1 MHLFKGDE
9 CNLSV
14 FYVPNFV
21 WGWIEAYHSLNLLN
35 SLIFH
40 PTAHTVTVFFC
51 HVDPMRR
58 LKDMQ
63 RCLNTDGH
71 LFSVKTWNSLLFQL
85 FEWRGKEQKIQRNM
99 LRLTP
104 SVRATLVRN
113 EEIFSSCVA
122 RLQEDIM
129 SFPGNSVM
137 ELSFPSRRRRW
148 RESRIYLDFNS

>member
-99 LRLTP
+99 LRL
-104 SVRATLVRN
+104 SVAINVSGDA
-113 EEIFSSCVA
+113 IG
-122 RLQEDIM
+122 Q
-129 SFPGNSVM
+129 
-137 ELSFPSRRRRW
+137 
-148 RESRIYLDFNS
+148 

>member
-1 MHLFKGDE
+1 MSFLSCSFSLWILFMHLFKGDE

-85 FEWRGKEQKIQRNM
+85 FEWRGKEQKFHRNLLHLYTICSCNFGAKRGDIFR
-99 LRLTP
+99 LRCET
-104 SVRATLVRN
+104 
-113 EEIFSSCVA
+113 A
-122 RLQEDIM
+122 RGYHVISWE
-129 SFPGNSVM
+129 
-137 ELSFPSRRRRW
+137 
-148 RESRIYLDFNS
+148 

>member
-1 MHLFKGDE
+1 MLQIHLTTWRNTFLE
-9 CNLSV
+9 FLIVFFSV
-14 FYVPNFV
+14 DSFYAFVQGGRMSVLHVPNFV

-85 FEWRGKEQKIQRNM
+85 FEWRGKEQKFHRNLLHLYTICSCNFGAKRGDIFQ
-99 LRLTP
+99 LRCET
-104 SVRATLVRN
+104 
-113 EEIFSSCVA
+113 A
-122 RLQEDIM
+122 RGYHVISWE
-129 SFPGNSVM
+129 
-137 ELSFPSRRRRW
+137 
-148 RESRIYLDFNS
+148 